1 MIEAIKSTDR
11 RPTLS
16 DVHIFDAED
25 SHPNTM
31 SPLRMQTIKPEP
43 PLNGD
48 QLLQMLYSMQKQIE
62 NQQREMI
69 YLREVIAREKEI
81 ATYVQTWLLKQIEA
95 QQGS

>member
-1 MIEAIKSTDR
+1 VIEAIKSTDR

-48 QLLQMLYSMQKQIE
+48 QLLQMLSSIQKQME
-62 NQQREMI
+62 NQQTEMI
-69 YLREVIAREKEI
+69 CLREVAAREKVV
-81 ATYVQTWLLKQIEA
+81 ATRVQTWLLN
-95 QQGS
+95 